1 MAAPKG
7 NTNAQGGSGG
17 KSLQDRVLAA
27 NVRRKALA
35 EIERIL
41 DGEDSDYKRQIVLKL
56 ASTVLPR
63 LNEHTGEEGQP
74 IIIRV
79 EPELAEQNGINP
91 STINN
96 SEGQE
101 SV

>member
-41 DGEDSDYKRQIVLKL
+41 DGEDSDYKKQVVLKL
-56 ASTVLPR
+56 AGTVLPR
-63 LNEHTGEEGQP
+63 LNEHTGEDGTPIVISVSKEG
-74 IIIRV
+74 
-79 EPELAEQNGINP
+79 AEKYGLTSSPGEDNI
-91 STINN
+91 
-96 SEGQE
+96 GQA
-101 SV
+101 